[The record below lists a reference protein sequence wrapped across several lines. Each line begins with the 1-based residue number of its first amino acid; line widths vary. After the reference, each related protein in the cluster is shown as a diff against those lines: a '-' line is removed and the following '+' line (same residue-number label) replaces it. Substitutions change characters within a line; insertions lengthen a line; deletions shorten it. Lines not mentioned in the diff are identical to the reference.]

1 MTPSIPSSNRTF
13 MELKCMLRALTTM
26 YWSSNRTFMELKL
39 QSAIRSS
46 KKFMSSNRTFMEL
59 KSKYVTDRF
68 MFHNLF

>member
-1 MTPSIPSSNRTF
+1 M
-13 MELKCMLRALTTM
+13 C
-26 YWSSNRTFMELKL
+26 SNRTFMELKL